1 MLNTPNTALPWY
13 DVCLELLLLDFNI
26 FYIKC
31 ELYTTTRALE
41 YTTCSVSLLTQAICC
56 SESGP
61 VTEMERK
68 RMNKAQNQ
76 MRYCPSQTSI
86 TLYPH

>member
-1 MLNTPNTALPWY
+1 MSIFPQMIQDNLGLCNYMNQFWAIIKDFLRRLGKMLNTPNTALPWY

-41 YTTCSVSLLTQAICC
+41 YTTCSVSLLT
-56 SESGP
+56 
-61 VTEMERK
+61 
-68 RMNKAQNQ
+68 
-76 MRYCPSQTSI
+76 
-86 TLYPH
+86 